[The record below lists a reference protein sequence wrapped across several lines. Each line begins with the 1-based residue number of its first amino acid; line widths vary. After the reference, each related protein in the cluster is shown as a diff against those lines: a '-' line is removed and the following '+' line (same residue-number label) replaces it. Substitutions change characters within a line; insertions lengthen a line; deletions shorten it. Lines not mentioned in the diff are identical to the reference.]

1 MKKFFD
7 FDKYFENDSMW
18 SDCGFFKIKIKR
30 DNNFLKCVYLEYMEI
45 IVNRIVLLFVMKV
58 YVIMYMDYVL
68 CKDG

>member
-1 MKKFFD
+1 
-7 FDKYFENDSMW
+7 MW

>member
-30 DNNFLKCVYLEYMEI
+30 DNNF
-45 IVNRIVLLFVMKV
+45 
-58 YVIMYMDYVL
+58 
-68 CKDG
+68 